1 MKLLKAFYGYTQS
14 AMLWYEKF
22 KGCLEG
28 LGFKLNEYD
37 LYIANKIIDGKQY
50 TVGWYIGDTKISHVK
65 ANVVDWVIEQLEGK
79 FGTTTK
85 KRGNKHTFVGMDI
98 EITEDGKVKI
108 SMKDYLEESFQAF
121 GEDL

>member
-28 LGFKLNEYD
+28 LGFILNKYD

-85 KRGNKHTFVGMDI
+85 KRGNNTHFCWYGHRNYRGRK
-98 EITEDGKVKI
+98 
-108 SMKDYLEESFQAF
+108 SKDFNERLLGRKLSSFR
-121 GEDL
+121 